1 MSRLVSR
8 LFIWGF
14 TFFIAGL
21 LFVAVAYLFLS
32 PKLPDAESLRTV
44 QLQIPLRIF
53 SEEGLLMAEFGE
65 KRRIPVTY
73 ENIPPKLIE
82 AFLAAEDDRFFE
94 HPGVDY
100 QGLIRAAYSL
110 ALTGEKAQGGSTIT
124 MQVARNFFLSNEKTY
139 LRKINEIIL
148 SLEIENTLTKEEILA
163 LYLNKIFLGHR
174 SYGVGAAAEVYYG
187 KKLEDLT
194 LAQMATIAG
203 LPKAPSTT
211 NPITSPERALDRR
224 NYVLRRMLDVGYI
237 SQSEYQEAVKEE
249 VSARY
254 HGREIE
260 VYAPYVAEMV
270 RTYLVAEYG
279 EESYEKGL
287 RVYTTIK
294 AKHQQAATKALQDA
308 LLAYDKRHGYRG
320 PAAKVDLSELPDLA
334 ASELHLKDFAIIGS
348 ISPALVL
355 SIENNTAQVF
365 VKRHGQIELP
375 FTAVDWA
382 QPQLSA
388 NSMGKKPQT
397 ISDVLAVGDI
407 IYLRALEE
415 DAWQLTQIPEA
426 QAAFVSLAPEDGAIT
441 SLQGGFDFFQNK
453 FNRVTQSKRQPGSG
467 FKPFVYSAALEK
479 GYTAATVVN
488 DAPVVFDDPGLEN
501 VWRPENY
508 SGRFFGPTRL
518 REALTHSRNL
528 VSIRLLRDI
537 GIPYTVDYVQRFG
550 FKPEQVPPN
559 LSIALGSGNAAPL
572 DMARAYA
579 TLANGG
585 HLIDPYVISRV
596 ENTAGEIL
604 MQTKPKKVC
613 DSCAMAALEMSEEE
627 AIMQSEL
634 LGFTPAPQVITP
646 QNAYIVNS
654 MLRDVVKYGTGRQA
668 LSLNRNDLAGKTGTT
683 NDQLDAWFNGYTP
696 DLVGIG
702 WVGFDNPRTLG
713 RYETGGRAALPMW
726 IDFMRVA
733 LEDQPEKDFIQPVD
747 MVTVRIDPETGLL
760 ARPGDTN
767 AIYETFHKDNVPTMR
782 GGSGPG
788 ATQNQDDSLIELF

>member
-21 LFVAVAYLFLS
+21 LFIAVVYLFLS
-32 PKLPDAESLRTV
+32 PKLPSAESLRTV

-73 ENIPPKLIE
+73 EEIPPKLIA
-82 AFLAAEDDRFFE
+82 AFLAAEDDRFFQ

-100 QGLIRAAYSL
+100 QGLLRAAYSL
-110 ALTGEKAQGGSTIT
+110 LVTGEKAQGGSTIT

-148 SLEIENTLTKEEILA
+148 SLEIENTLSKEEILA
-163 LYLNKIFLGHR
+163 LYLNKIFLGQR

-187 KKLEDLT
+187 KSLEDLT
-194 LAQMATIAG
+194 LAQMAMIAG

-211 NPITSPERALDRR
+211 NPITSPERALNRR

-237 SQSEYQEAVKEE
+237 TQSDYQEALKED
-249 VSARY
+249 VITRY
-254 HGREIE
+254 HVRDIE

-270 RTYLVAEYG
+270 RTYLVDEYG
-279 EESYEKGL
+279 EGSYENGI
-287 RVYTTIK
+287 RVFTTIK
-294 AKHQQAATKALQDA
+294 AKHQQAATKSLQDA

-320 PAAKVDLSELPDLA
+320 ATAKVALSKLPDLTA
-334 ASELHLKDFAIIGS
+334 AEIHLKDFSVIGA

-355 SIENNTAQVF
+355 NIENNTAQVF
-365 VKRHGQIELP
+365 VKRSGKIELP
-375 FTAVDWA
+375 FSAVSWA
-382 QPQLSA
+382 RPQLSA

-397 ISDVLAVGDI
+397 MTDILAVGDI
-407 IYLRALEE
+407 IYLRALE
-415 DAWQLTQIPEA
+415 DDTWQLTQIPEA
-426 QAAFVSLAPEDGAIT
+426 QAALVSLASEDGAIT
-441 SLQGGFDFFQNK
+441 ALQGGFDFFQNK

-488 DAPVVFDDPGLEN
+488 DAPVVFDDLGLEN

-518 REALTHSRNL
+518 RKALTHSRNL

-537 GIPYTVDYVQRFG
+537 GIAYTVDYVQRFG

-572 DMARAYA
+572 DMARAFA

-585 HLIDPYVISRV
+585 HLVDPYIISRI
-596 ENTAGEIL
+596 ESADGEVL
-604 MQTKPKKVC
+604 MQTKPQKVC
-613 DSCAMAALEMSEEE
+613 DNCAAPTEDMTEEE
-627 AIMQSEL
+627 ALMQAEL
-634 LGFTPAPQVITP
+634 LGFYPAKQVISP

-654 MLRDVVKYGTGRQA
+654 MLRDVVKFGTGRQA
-668 LSLNRNDLAGKTGTT
+668 LALNRNDLAGKTGTT

-696 DLVGIG
+696 DLVAIG
-702 WVGFDNPRTLG
+702 WVGFDTPRTLG

-726 IDFMRVA
+726 VDFMRVA
-733 LEDQPEKDFIQPVD
+733 LTEMPEHAFEQPID
-747 MVTVRIDPETGLL
+747 MVTVRIDPETGLQ
-760 ARPGDTN
+760 ARPSDKN
-767 AIYETFHKDNVPTMR
+767 AIYETFHKDKVPAMR
-782 GGSGPG
+782 GTGG
-788 ATQNQDDSLIELF
+788 AARDQDDSLIELF

>member
-8 LFIWGF
+8 LFKWGF
-14 TFFIAGL
+14 ILFLAGL
-21 LFVAVAYLFLS
+21 LSIAAVFMFLS
-32 PKLPDAESLRTV
+32 PKLPSAESLRTV

-65 KRRIPVTY
+65 KRRIPAAY
-73 ENIPPKLIE
+73 EDIPPKLIQ

-110 ALTGEKAQGGSTIT
+110 AMTGEKAQGGSTIT

-148 SLEIENTLTKEEILA
+148 SLEIENTLSKEEILA
-163 LYLNKIFLGHR
+163 LYLNKIFLGQR
-174 SYGVGAAAEVYYG
+174 AYGVGAAAEVYYG

-194 LAQMATIAG
+194 LAQMAMIAG

-211 NPITSPERALDRR
+211 NPITSPERAQNRR
-224 NYVLRRMLDVGYI
+224 NYVLKRMLDVGYI
-237 SQSEYQEAVKEE
+237 SQAEYDEALKEE

-270 RTYLVAEYG
+270 RTYLVEEYG
-279 EESYEKGL
+279 EEIYEQGI
-287 RVYTTIK
+287 RAYTTIK
-294 AKHQQAATKALQDA
+294 AKHQQAATRALQDA

-320 PAAKVDLSELPDLA
+320 AVAKVDLAELPDLA
-334 ASELHLKDFAIIGS
+334 AAELHLKDYPIIGLV
-348 ISPALVL
+348 SPALVMN
-355 SIENNTAQVF
+355 IEENTAQVF
-365 VKRHGQIELP
+365 IKRVGQVELP
-375 FTAVDWA
+375 FSAVSWA

-397 ISDVLAVGDI
+397 VTDVLAIGDI

-415 DAWQLTQIPEA
+415 DNWQLTQIPEA
-426 QAAFVSLAPEDGAIT
+426 QAALVSLASEDGAIT

-537 GIPYTVDYVQRFG
+537 GIAYTVDYVQRFG
-550 FKPEQVPPN
+550 FKPDQVPPN
-559 LSIALGSGNAAPL
+559 LSIALGSGSAAPL

-585 HLIDPYVISRV
+585 HLIDPYIISRI
-596 ENTAGEIL
+596 ENASGEVL
-604 MQTKPKKVC
+604 MQTKPQKVC
-613 DSCAMAALEMSEEE
+613 DSCNTEFLSEEE
-627 AIMQSEL
+627 TLMQAEL
-634 LGFTPAPQVITP
+634 LGFYPAKQVITP
-646 QNAYIVNS
+646 QNAFIINS
-654 MLRDVVKYGTGRQA
+654 MLRDVVKFGTGRQA
-668 LSLNRNDLAGKTGTT
+668 LSLNRGDLAGKTGTT

-696 DLVGIG
+696 ELVAIA

-733 LEDQPEKDFIQPVD
+733 LEDQPEAPFSQPVD

-760 ARPGDTN
+760 ARPGDEN
-767 AIYETFHKDNVPTMR
+767 AIYETFHKDNVPAMR
-782 GGSGPG
+782 GSGNSPRD
-788 ATQNQDDSLIELF
+788 QDDSLIELF

>member
-8 LFIWGF
+8 LFKWGF
-14 TFFIAGL
+14 ILFLAGL
-21 LFVAVAYLFLS
+21 LSIAAVFMFLS
-32 PKLPDAESLRTV
+32 PKLPSAESLRTV

-65 KRRIPVTY
+65 KRRIPAAY
-73 ENIPPKLIE
+73 EDIPPKLIQ

-110 ALTGEKAQGGSTIT
+110 AMTGEKAQGGSTIT

-148 SLEIENTLTKEEILA
+148 SLEIENTLSKEEILA
-163 LYLNKIFLGHR
+163 LYLNKIFLGQR
-174 SYGVGAAAEVYYG
+174 AYGVGAAAEVYYG

-194 LAQMATIAG
+194 LAQMAMIAG

-211 NPITSPERALDRR
+211 NPITSPERAQNRR
-224 NYVLRRMLDVGYI
+224 NYVLKRMLDVGYI
-237 SQSEYQEAVKEE
+237 SQAEYEEALQEE

-270 RTYLVAEYG
+270 RTYLVEEYG
-279 EESYEKGL
+279 EEIYEQGI
-287 RVYTTIK
+287 RAYTTIK
-294 AKHQQAATKALQDA
+294 AKHQQAATRALQDA

-320 PAAKVDLSELPDLA
+320 AVAKVDLAELPDLA
-334 ASELHLKDFAIIGS
+334 AAELHLKDYPIIGL
-348 ISPALVL
+348 ISPALVMN
-355 SIENNTAQVF
+355 IEENTAQVF
-365 VKRHGQIELP
+365 IKRVGQVELP
-375 FTAVDWA
+375 FSAVSWA

-397 ISDVLAVGDI
+397 ITDVLAIGDI

-415 DAWQLTQIPEA
+415 DNWQLTQIPEA
-426 QAAFVSLAPEDGAIT
+426 QAALVSLASEDGAIT

-518 REALTHSRNL
+518 EEALTHSRNL

-537 GIPYTVDYVQRFG
+537 GIAYTVDYVQRFG
-550 FKPEQVPPN
+550 FKPDQVPPN
-559 LSIALGSGNAAPL
+559 LSIALGSGSAAPL

-585 HLIDPYVISRV
+585 HLIDPYIISRI
-596 ENTAGEIL
+596 ENASGEVL
-604 MQTKPKKVC
+604 MQTKPQKVC
-613 DSCAMAALEMSEEE
+613 DSCNTEFLSEEE
-627 AIMQSEL
+627 TLMQAEL
-634 LGFTPAPQVITP
+634 LGFYPAKQVITP
-646 QNAYIVNS
+646 QNAFIINS
-654 MLRDVVKYGTGRQA
+654 MLRDVVKFGTGRQA
-668 LSLNRNDLAGKTGTT
+668 LSLNRGDLAGKTGTT

-696 DLVGIG
+696 DLVAIA

-733 LEDQPEKDFIQPVD
+733 LEDQPEAPFSQPVD

-760 ARPGDTN
+760 ARPGDEN
-767 AIYETFHKDNVPTMR
+767 AIYETFHKDNVPAMR
-782 GGSGPG
+782 GSGNSPRD
-788 ATQNQDDSLIELF
+788 QDDSLIELF

>member
-1 MSRLVSR
+1 
-8 LFIWGF
+8 
-14 TFFIAGL
+14 
-21 LFVAVAYLFLS
+21 
-32 PKLPDAESLRTV
+32 LRTI

-65 KRRIPVTY
+65 KRRIPVAY
-73 ENIPPKLIE
+73 EDFPTQLIE

-100 QGLIRAAYSL
+100 QGLLRAAYSL
-110 ALTGEKAQGGSTIT
+110 ALTGEKTQGGSTIT

-139 LRKINEIIL
+139 LRKINEIFL
-148 SLEIENTLTKEEILA
+148 SLEIENTLSKEEILT

-174 SYGVGAAAEVYYG
+174 SYGVGAAAQVYYG
-187 KKLEDLT
+187 KTLDELT
-194 LAQMATIAG
+194 LGQMAMIAG

-211 NPITSPERALDRR
+211 NPITAPQRALDRR
-224 NYVLRRMLDVGYI
+224 NYVLSRMLDVGFI
-237 SQSEYQEAVKEE
+237 SQAEYQEAIKEE

-260 VYAPYVAEMV
+260 VYAPYVSEMV
-270 RTYLVAEYG
+270 RTYLIEQFG
-279 EESYEKGL
+279 EEIYENGT
-287 RVYTTIK
+287 RVFTTIK

-320 PAAKVDLSELPDLA
+320 PAAKVELSELPDQA
-334 ASELHLKDFAIIGS
+334 ASELFLKDYSVIGAL
-348 ISPALVL
+348 SPALVL
-355 SIENNTAQVF
+355 SIEDNIAQVF
-365 VKRHGQIELP
+365 VKRLGQIELP
-375 FTAVDWA
+375 FAAVSWA

-397 ISDVLAVGDI
+397 IDDVLAVGDI
-407 IYLRALEE
+407 IYVRELEE
-415 DAWQLTQIPEA
+415 NSWQLTQIPEVQGA
-426 QAAFVSLAPEDGAIT
+426 LISLASEDGAIT

-453 FNRVTQSKRQPGSG
+453 FNRVVQSKRQPGSG

-479 GYTAATVVN
+479 GYTAATVIN

-537 GIPYTVDYVQRFG
+537 GIAYTVDYVQRFG
-550 FKPEQVPPN
+550 FQPEQVPPN
-559 LSIALGSGNAAPL
+559 LSIALGSGNAAPI

-585 HLIDPYVISRV
+585 HLIDPYIISRV

-613 DSCAMAALEMSEEE
+613 DSCAIPAADISEEE
-627 AIMQSEL
+627 ALMQAEL
-634 LGFTPAPQVITP
+634 LGFYPAKQVITP
-646 QNAYIVNS
+646 QNAYIMNS
-654 MLRDVVKYGTGRQA
+654 MLRDVVKFGTGRQA
-668 LSLNRNDLAGKTGTT
+668 LSLNRGDLAGKTGTT
-683 NDQLDAWFNGYTP
+683 NDQLDAWFNGFNP
-696 DLVGIG
+696 DLVAIS

-733 LEDQPEKDFIQPVD
+733 LEDVPEKNFEQPVD

-760 ARPGDTN
+760 ARPGDTE
-767 AIYETFHKDNVPTMR
+767 AIYETFRKDNVPAMR
-782 GGSGPG
+782 GGSG
-788 ATQNQDDSLIELF
+788 ATSTEQDDSLIELF

>member
-1 MSRLVSR
+1 MSRL
-8 LFIWGF
+8 LKWGF
-14 TFFIAGL
+14 SFFVAGL
-21 LFVAVAYLFLS
+21 LFIAVVYLFLS
-32 PKLPDAESLRTV
+32 PKLPSPESLRSV

-65 KRRIPVTY
+65 KRRIPVQY
-73 ENIPPKLIE
+73 EDFPPKLIQ

-100 QGLIRAAYSL
+100 QGLLRAAYSL
-110 ALTGEKAQGGSTIT
+110 AVTGEKTQGGSTIT

-148 SLEIENTLTKEEILA
+148 SLEIENTLSKEEILA

-174 SYGVGAAAEVYYG
+174 SYGVGAAADVYYG
-187 KKLEDLT
+187 KKLEELT
-194 LAQMATIAG
+194 LGQMAMIAG

-211 NPITSPERALDRR
+211 NPITSPQRAMDRR
-224 NYVLRRMLDVGYI
+224 NYVLSRMLDVGFI
-237 SQSEYQEAVKEE
+237 TQSEYQDALKEE

-260 VYAPYVAEMV
+260 VYAPYVSEMV
-270 RTYLVAEYG
+270 RTYLIDEFG
-279 EESYEKGL
+279 EEIYEKGI
-287 RVYTTIK
+287 RVFTTIK

-320 PAAKVDLSELPDLA
+320 PTAKVDLSELPDLA
-334 ASELHLKDFAIIGS
+334 ASEQFLKDFSIIGS
-348 ISPALVL
+348 ISPGLVL
-355 SIENNTAQVF
+355 SIKDNSAQVF
-365 VKRHGQIELP
+365 VKDFGQIELP
-375 FTAVDWA
+375 FSAVSWA

-388 NSMGKKPQT
+388 YSMGKKPQS
-397 ISDVLAVGDI
+397 INEVLTVGDI
-407 IYLRALEE
+407 IYLRALEDDE
-415 DAWQLTQIPEA
+415 WQLTQIPEVQGA
-426 QAAFVSLAPEDGAIT
+426 LVSLAPEDGAIT
-441 SLQGGFDFFQNK
+441 SLQGGFDFFQSK
-453 FNRVTQSKRQPGSG
+453 FNRATQSKRQPGSG

-537 GIPYTVDYVQRFG
+537 GIAYTVDYVQRFG
-550 FKPEQVPPN
+550 FLPEQVPPN

-585 HLIDPYVISRV
+585 YLIDPYIINRV
-596 ENTAGEIL
+596 ENAAGEIL

-613 DSCAMAALEMSEEE
+613 DSCAIPAADISEEE
-627 AIMQSEL
+627 ALMQAEL
-634 LGFTPAPQVITP
+634 LGFYPAKQVITP
-646 QNAYIVNS
+646 QNAYIINS
-654 MLRDVVKYGTGRQA
+654 MLRDVVKFGTGRQA
-668 LSLNRNDLAGKTGTT
+668 LSLNRGDLAGKTGTT
-683 NDQLDAWFNGYTP
+683 NDQLDAWFNGFNP
-696 DLVGIG
+696 KLVAIS
-702 WVGFDNPRTLG
+702 WVGFDNPSTLG

-733 LEDQPEKDFIQPVD
+733 LEDIPEQSFQQPVD
-747 MVTVRIDPETGLL
+747 MVTVRIDPETGLQ
-760 ARPGDTN
+760 AQPDDTD
-767 AIYETFHKDNVPTMR
+767 AIYEIFRKENVPAMR
-782 GGSGPG
+782 GGSSTS
-788 ATQNQDDSLIELF
+788 AEEQDDSLIELF

>member
-8 LFIWGF
+8 LFKWGF

-21 LFVAVAYLFLS
+21 LFIAVVYLFLS
-32 PKLPDAESLRTV
+32 PKLPSTESLRTI

-65 KRRIPVTY
+65 KRRIPVAY
-73 ENIPPKLIE
+73 EDFPPQLIE

-100 QGLIRAAYSL
+100 QGLLRAAYSL

-139 LRKINEIIL
+139 LRKINEIFL
-148 SLEIENTLTKEEILA
+148 SLEIENTLSKEEILT

-174 SYGVGAAAEVYYG
+174 SYGVGAAAQVYYG
-187 KKLEDLT
+187 KTLDELT
-194 LAQMATIAG
+194 LSQMAMIAG

-211 NPITSPERALDRR
+211 NPITSPQRALDRR
-224 NYVLRRMLDVGYI
+224 NYVLSRMLDVGFI
-237 SQSEYQEAVKEE
+237 SQAEYQQALKED

-260 VYAPYVAEMV
+260 VYAPYVSEMV
-270 RTYLVAEYG
+270 RTYLIEEFG
-279 EESYEKGL
+279 EEIYENGT
-287 RVYTTIK
+287 RVFTTIK

-320 PAAKVDLSELPDLA
+320 PAAKVELSELPDLA
-334 ASELHLKDFAIIGS
+334 ASELFLKDYSIIGA
-348 ISPALVL
+348 ISPGLVL
-355 SIENNTAQVF
+355 EIEGNTAQVF
-365 VKRHGQIELP
+365 VKRLGQIELP
-375 FTAVDWA
+375 FSAVSWA

-397 ISDVLAVGDI
+397 IDDVLAVGDI
-407 IYLRALEE
+407 IYLRELEE
-415 DAWQLTQIPEA
+415 DSWQLTQIPEVQGA
-426 QAAFVSLAPEDGAIT
+426 LISLAPEDGAIT

-453 FNRVTQSKRQPGSG
+453 FNRVVQSKRQPGSG

-537 GIPYTVDYVQRFG
+537 GIAYTVDYVQRFG
-550 FKPEQVPPN
+550 FQPEQVPPN
-559 LSIALGSGNAAPL
+559 LSIALGSGNAAPI

-585 HLIDPYVISRV
+585 HLIDPYIISRV

-604 MQTKPKKVC
+604 MQTKPHKVC
-613 DSCAMAALEMSEEE
+613 DSCAIPAADISEEE
-627 AIMQSEL
+627 ALMQAEL
-634 LGFTPAPQVITP
+634 LGFYPAKQVITP
-646 QNAYIVNS
+646 QNAYIMNS
-654 MLRDVVKYGTGRQA
+654 MLRDVVKFGTGRQA
-668 LSLNRNDLAGKTGTT
+668 LSLNRGDLAGKTGTT
-683 NDQLDAWFNGYTP
+683 NDQLDAWFNGFNP
-696 DLVGIG
+696 ELVAIS

-733 LEDQPEKDFIQPVD
+733 LEDVPEKSFEQPVD
-747 MVTVRIDPETGLL
+747 MVSVRIDPETGLL
-760 ARPGDTN
+760 ARPGDTE
-767 AIYETFHKDNVPTMR
+767 AIYETFRKDNVPAMR
-782 GGSGPG
+782 GGSG
-788 ATQNQDDSLIELF
+788 ATSSEQDDTLIELF